1 MVMVQSVCFSLRNQE
16 IRQIIS
22 FLCVSTPPYVVIMY
36 WLKTYTEL
44 NFLVILQD
52 IARHYLEQLL
62 NLPSEIINKKDLLR
76 Q

>member
-22 FLCVSTPPYVVIMY
+22 FLCVSTPYVVIMY